1 MQDLLMK
8 AAIMVA
14 VALSA
19 FSSFPSPAQQQDPQ
33 QPQTTTPSQQNPPA
47 PAAPGQAQP
56 AAPTQTQPAQ
66 PAPSIQLQPI
76 KGALVANLDSKSAK
90 QGDSVVVRTEET
102 VKTASGTE
110 IPEGSKLVGHVTNVE
125 PRSDSQENSQ
135 IAIQFDRA
143 ELKSGQ
149 NVPIASVIQSVAP
162 ATGGATG
169 SDNGTSSAAPGTSA
183 SGSATA
189 AGANPTAG
197 NGANPGSAPGS
208 TSDSASNRPVPD
220 SNTTA
225 QSGASDQNA
234 NSGAPAPGTVVART
248 GNVAIRVT
256 AIPGVLLANSITGQ
270 PFVNA
275 SGLLLGARRDIHLD
289 GGTQMVVAVA
299 EAPHA
304 PGDGMSR

>member
-1 MQDLLMK
+1 MDLLIK
-8 AAIMVA
+8 GATAVA
-14 VALSA
+14 VAFAA
-19 FSSFPSPAQQQDPQ
+19 FSSFPSPAQPQQDPQ
-33 QPQTTTPSQQNPPA
+33 QQQATTPSQQNPPA
-47 PAAPGQAQP
+47 SAAPGEPGAATPSQQSAPAQSQP
-56 AAPTQTQPAQ
+56 AQAAPT
-66 PAPSIQLQPI
+66 IQLQPI
-76 KGALVANLDSKSAK
+76 KGALAGNLDSKSAK
-90 QGDSVVVRTEET
+90 QGDSIVLTTEES
-102 VKTASGTE
+102 VKTSSGTE

-125 PRSDSQENSQ
+125 PRSDAQENSQ

-149 NVPIASVIQSVAP
+149 KLPIQSVIQSVAP
-162 ATGGATG
+162 A
-169 SDNGTSSAAPGTSA
+169 SENGTPSS
-183 SGSATA
+183 
-189 AGANPTAG
+189 
-197 NGANPGSAPGS
+197 SAPGA
-208 TSDSASNRPVPD
+208 SASRSTAGDPSAAANRPAPD
-220 SNTTA
+220 SNATA
-225 QSGASDQNA
+225 QSGTAADQNA
-234 NSGAPAPGTVVART
+234 NGGTPAPGTVVART

>member
-1 MQDLLMK
+1 MK

-33 QPQTTTPSQQNPPA
+33 QPQTATPSQQNQPA
-47 PAAPGQAQP
+47 SAAPSQSQP
-56 AAPTQTQPAQ
+56 AAPTQAQPAQ
-66 PAPSIQLQPI
+66 PASSIQLQPI

-90 QGDSVVVRTEET
+90 QGDSVVVRTEES
-102 VKTASGTE
+102 VKTANGTE

-125 PRSDSQENSQ
+125 PRSDSRENSQ

-149 NVPIASVIQSVAP
+149 NLPIASVIQDVAP
-162 ATGGATG
+162 ATGGTTG
-169 SDNGTSSAAPGTSA
+169 NDNGMPSSSISGASASASAAGGGT
-183 SGSATA
+183 
-189 AGANPTAG
+189 NPSTG
-197 NGANPGSAPGS
+197 DNGMSPN
-208 TSDSASNRPVPD
+208 SASNRPAPD
-220 SNTTA
+220 SNTPA
-225 QSGASDQNA
+225 QSGTPDQNA

>member
-1 MQDLLMK
+1 MDLLMK
-8 AAIMVA
+8 AATLVA
-14 VALSA
+14 VAFA
-19 FSSFPSPAQQQDPQ
+19 TVSSFPSPAQPQQDQ
-33 QPQTTTPSQQNPPA
+33 QQQQTTTPTQQTPPA
-47 PAAPGQAQP
+47 SATPGVSHPPTPTQAQP
-56 AAPTQTQPAQ
+56 APEMQMQPV
-66 PAPSIQLQPI
+66 
-76 KGALVANLDSKSAK
+76 KGALVSNLDSKSAK
-90 QGDSVVVRTEET
+90 QGDSVVLTTEEA

-110 IPEGSKLVGHVTNVE
+110 IPQGSKLIGHVTNVE
-125 PRSDSQENSQ
+125 PRSQSRENSQ

-143 ELKSGQ
+143 ELKTGQ
-149 NVPIASVIQSVAP
+149 NLPIQSVIQSVAP

-169 SDNGTSSAAPGTSA
+169 NDTGMPPSSAAGAPAT
-183 SGSATA
+183 GSATR
-189 AGANPTAG
+189 GSANPTTANNGTPQSSAG
-197 NGANPGSAPGS
+197 NRPAPETNVG
-208 TSDSASNRPVPD
+208 

-225 QSGASDQNA
+225 QSGASDQSA

-275 SGLLLGARRDIHLD
+275 SGLLLGARQDIHLD
-289 GGTQMVVAVA
+289 GGTQIVVAVV